1 MAEVGVEAEEDLAT
15 VEALLN
21 PSIGEEV
28 EAIMKA
34 TIIGIHNNH
43 LGMAEGDHP
52 KTNQKE
58 PGGMK
63 IIVVT
68 QIIPTR
74 KEPRIGTTKMSPHTL
89 PKAMMIAKEPEAPAQ
104 ETPDIREREAQTDI
118 NPEENTMKTTA
129 ETMEL
134 AQATETTVLTEKTM
148 NMKEDTEMIQDL
160 DTLGRAL
167 QMKAGDTLV
176 TIGDGDAKGP

>member
-1 MAEVGVEAEEDLAT
+1 
-15 VEALLN
+15 
-21 PSIGEEV
+21 
-28 EAIMKA
+28 MKVI
-34 TIIGIHNNH
+34 TIGIPNNH

-52 KTNQKE
+52 KTNLKE

-63 IIVVT
+63 TLVVT

-104 ETPDIREREAQTDI
+104 ETPETGEKEAQTDT
-118 NPEENTMKTTA
+118 NPEGNTMKTIA

-134 AQATETTVLTEKTM
+134 VQATEPTVPTEKTM